1 MNVTS
6 LAIIRQKESL
16 DRITKMTPIERK
28 KFYDECMDCR
38 VVSFGSIEAE
48 EVDEFYRLI
57 NEYADK
63 KYAALKKQLEFQK

>member
-1 MNVTS
+1 M
-6 LAIIRQKESL
+6 E
-16 DRITKMTPIERK
+16 MTPDERK

-57 NEYADK
+57 DEYADK
-63 KYAALKKQLEFQK
+63 KYASLKKQFETQEIGDK